1 MIVDGCTDFG
11 EKIIPSRFEKD
22 EVKKVNWDL
31 RLALVQPNANMKH
44 NLLARDFPVFKI
56 LFFRKISSYR
66 DWFDVKQIGINSK
79 AFYTQSLHF
88 SKLCVFLS

>member
-1 MIVDGCTDFG
+1 MGKAQADMIVDGCTDFG

-56 LFFRKISSYR
+56 LFFPKNI
-66 DWFDVKQIGINSK
+66 
-79 AFYTQSLHF
+79 
-88 SKLCVFLS
+88 FLSGLDWRETDRNKF